1 MITFT
6 QVAIGTTILLAIYLA
21 GMIVYDKRKQR
32 RTSSGKGGEEFDVSF
47 MEEEEK
53 GVDVQESG
61 DGFTLRTVDSEMERS
76 QEEINKYN
84 KEKTM
89 DETASK
95 SHGKP
100 SAIEQKIGKVE
111 DELEAIEPVG
121 STAMSKEL
129 FRDLLLNAHEKGS
142 LFISKAS

>member
-6 QVAIGTTILLAIYLA
+6 NIAIGTTILLALYLA

-32 RTSSGKGGEEFDVSF
+32 KTSSGKDGEEFDVSF
-47 MEEEEK
+47 MEDEEK
-53 GVDVQESG
+53 MVDVQESG
-61 DGFTLRTVDSEMERS
+61 DGFTLGTMANPME
-76 QEEINKYN
+76 KN
-84 KEKTM
+84 KE
-89 DETASK
+89 DINQNNEETTLDDTTFK
-95 SHGKP
+95 SHGKL

-111 DELEAIEPVG
+111 DELEAIEPIG
-121 STAMSKEL
+121 SATMSKEL

>member
-6 QVAIGTTILLAIYLA
+6 NVAIGTTILLALYLA
-21 GMIVYDKRKQR
+21 GMIVYDKRKQNKS
-32 RTSSGKGGEEFDVSF
+32 TSGKGGEEFDVSF

-53 GVDVQESG
+53 MVDVQESG
-61 DGFTLRTVDSEMERS
+61 DGFTLGTVDSQMEKE
-76 QEEINKYN
+76 QEDFNQNN

-89 DETASK
+89 DGNTSQ

-111 DELEAIEPVG
+111 DELEAIEPIG
-121 STAMSKEL
+121 SATMSKEL